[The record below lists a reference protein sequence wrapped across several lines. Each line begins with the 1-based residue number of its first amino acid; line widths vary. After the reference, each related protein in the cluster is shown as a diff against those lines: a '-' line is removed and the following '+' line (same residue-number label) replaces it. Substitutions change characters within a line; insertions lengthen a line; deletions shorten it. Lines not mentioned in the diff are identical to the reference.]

1 MSEILAIALNSMQ
14 NDMRQ
19 VEHVAMNLANTLT
32 PGYKRQV
39 AAAQSFG
46 AIVEQGAA
54 SAAGQAPAL
63 SGAVQTFVDVRAGA
77 LKQTGGSL
85 DLAVD
90 GQGYFEVATDAGPA
104 YTRQGDFRVDERGRL
119 VTAQGQPVMG
129 LGGEILLS
137 GAKPR
142 IDRNGNVFDAG
153 DANAKTPLAQLK
165 LVRFEEAG
173 TMASLGNG
181 LLSAGGGMVQLN
193 GAEIHL
199 RQGYLEGSNVSTQ
212 TEMVQL
218 MQATRH
224 FESMQKAIQSYD
236 EVVGTA
242 IRKLGEV

>member
-1 MSEILAIALNSMQ
+1 MPEILAIALNSMQ
-14 NDMRQ
+14 TDMRQ

-39 AAAQSFG
+39 AATPAFG
-46 AIVEQGAA
+46 AMVDQAA
-54 SAAGQAPAL
+54 TPAAAPT
-63 SGAVQTFVDVRAGA
+63 GGVRTYVDLRPGA
-77 LKQTGGSL
+77 LKHTGASL
-85 DLAVD
+85 DLAID

-104 YTRQGDFRVDERGRL
+104 YTRQGAFRVDARGRL

-137 GAKPR
+137 GPKPR
-142 IDRNGNVFDAG
+142 IDRNGNVFDG
-153 DANAKTPLAQLK
+153 SDVNTKTPVAQLK
-165 LVRFEEAG
+165 IVRFEEAG

-181 LLSAGGGMVQLN
+181 LLSAGGDMVQM
-193 GAEIHL
+193 GAAEVHL
-199 RQGYLEGSNVSTQ
+199 QQGYLESSNVGTQ
-212 TEMVQL
+212 QEMVQL

-224 FESMQKAIQSYD
+224 FESMQKAIQTYD